1 MRFILFFLA
10 ALVAGCGEKAPPPLD
25 RAKEL
30 VVLTR
35 VGASTYSVDAG
46 NGASGFDYDLA
57 CRLADELGLKSH
69 FIVAASDDDI
79 RHRLKNGE
87 AQLAAAWQTPDAE
100 LRSSAPYFKSH
111 NVLVTHEASL
121 PLTSIN
127 QLANKVVHVVA
138 GSRQE
143 SALREIQRK
152 VSRLSIAA
160 SDQHSELDLLEGVA
174 SHRYEAALVNN
185 AEFDI
190 GSNYYP
196 ELQDSLTIGQSRP
209 IVWLF
214 APDVAPELIAK
225 ANDFLERFQQSGEM
239 DRLKDRY
246 FGHVE
251 RLTPADSVRFI
262 ERMRSVLPQYRALF
276 YAAQVNTGIDWR
288 VLAALAYQES
298 QWEPRATSPTGV
310 RGMMMLTAETADTLG
325 ISNRLDAAQSV
336 AAGAQYVSELRDAL
350 PARIGEPDRLWLA
363 LAAYNVGMG
372 HLNAARYLATTL
384 KANPDSWYAMKK
396 VLPLLAQP
404 QYYHRLK
411 SGKGRGGEAVIM
423 VENIRV
429 YNDILKRHEH
439 AYRPLE
445 GIQTSP
451 ELSPYPLLPS
461 ADNVSPVR
469 RNKLRAGAKAP
480 LKKAQAPGLRAPHSP
495 ARNQAARPLTR

>member
-1 MRFILFFLA
+1 MHFILLFLA
-10 ALVAGCGEKAPPPLD
+10 IFIAGCGENTSPPID

-30 VVLTR
+30 VILTR
-35 VGASTYSVDAG
+35 VGASTYSVDAS
-46 NGASGFDYDLA
+46 NGASGFDHDLA
-57 CRLADELGLKSH
+57 RRLADELGLKSR

-87 AQLAAAWQTPDAE
+87 AQLAAAWQTPDDDPA

-121 PLTSIN
+121 PLTSIA

-152 VSRLSIAA
+152 VSRLIIAA
-160 SDQHSELDLLEGVA
+160 SDQHNELDLLEGVA
-174 SHRYEAALVNN
+174 THRYEAALVNN

-196 ELQDSLTIGQSRP
+196 ELQDALVIGQSRP

-214 APDVAPELIAK
+214 APDADPELIAK
-225 ANDFLERFQQSGEM
+225 ANDFLDKFQQSGEM

-251 RLTPADSVRFI
+251 RLTQADSVRFI

-276 YAAQVNTGIDWR
+276 YAAQVSTGIDWR
-288 VLAALAYQES
+288 LLAALAYQES

-325 ISNRLDAAQSV
+325 ISNRLDAAQSI

-350 PARIGEPDRLWLA
+350 PVHIGEPDRLWLA

-404 QYYHRLK
+404 QYFRRLK

-429 YNDILKRHEH
+429 YNDILNRHER

-445 GIQTSP
+445 GIQTAP

-461 ADNVSPVR
+461 VDNVTPTR
-469 RNKLRAGAKAP
+469 RNKLRGKAKAP
-480 LKKAQAPGLRAPHSP
+480 HKKAQAPGLRAP
-495 ARNQAARPLTR
+495 RP

>member
-1 MRFILFFLA
+1 MRFILFILSIF
-10 ALVAGCGEKAPPPLD
+10 VVSCGESVQLPIAQ
-25 RAKEL
+25 ASEL
-30 VVLTR
+30 VIVTR
-35 VGASTYSVDAG
+35 VGASTYSVDAT

-57 CRLADELGLKSH
+57 RRLADELGLNSR
-69 FIVAASDDDI
+69 IVVAASDEDI
-79 RHRLKNGE
+79 LQRLKKGE
-87 AQLAAAWQTPDAE
+87 AHLAAAWQTPVDDPE
-100 LRSSAPYFKSH
+100 LRSSAPYFESH

-121 PLTSIN
+121 PLTSIA
-127 QLANKVVHVVA
+127 QLAGKVVHVVA

-143 SALREIQRK
+143 MALHEIQQE
-152 VSRLSIAA
+152 VPGLSIATSA
-160 SDQHSELDLLEGVA
+160 TRNELDLLEGVA
-174 SHRYEAALVNN
+174 SQRYEAALVND
-185 AEFDI
+185 AQFDI

-196 ELQDSLTIGQSRP
+196 ELQSSLMIGPERP
-209 IVWLF
+209 IAWLF
-214 APDVAPELIAK
+214 APGVDPQLISR
-225 ANDFLERFQQSGEM
+225 ANDFLEKFQKSGEM
-239 DRLKDRY
+239 DRLRDRY

-251 RLTPADSVRFI
+251 RLTQADSVRFI

-276 YAAQVNTGIDWR
+276 HAAQVNTGIDWR
-288 VLAALAYQES
+288 LLAALAYQES

-350 PARIGEPDRLWLA
+350 PPIIGEPDRSWLA

-404 QYYHRLK
+404 QYYRRLK

-429 YNDILKRHEH
+429 YNDILKRHERP
-439 AYRPLE
+439 YRPLE
-445 GIQTSP
+445 GLQTSP
-451 ELSPYPLLPS
+451 ELSPYPLLPF
-461 ADNVSPVR
+461 ADNAPPASKPRAAKPNKKIRPVR
-469 RNKLRAGAKAP
+469 HTPAK
-480 LKKAQAPGLRAPHSP
+480 
-495 ARNQAARPLTR
+495 

>member
-1 MRFILFFLA
+1 MRFILFILSIFLA
-10 ALVAGCGEKAPPPLD
+10 SCGESVQSPIAQVS
-25 RAKEL
+25 EL
-30 VVLTR
+30 IIVTR
-35 VGASTYSVDAG
+35 VGASTYSVDAT

-57 CRLADELGLKSH
+57 RRLADELGIKSR
-69 FIVAASDDDI
+69 IVVAASDEDI
-79 RHRLKNGE
+79 LQRLEKGE
-87 AQLAAAWQTPDAE
+87 AHLAAAWQTPVDDPE
-100 LRSSAPYFKSH
+100 LRSSAPYFESH

-121 PLTSIN
+121 PLTSIA
-127 QLANKVVHVVA
+127 QLAGKAIHVVA

-143 SALREIQRK
+143 MALHDIQK
-152 VSRLSIAA
+152 EVPGLAIATGA
-160 SDQHSELDLLEGVA
+160 TRNELDLLEGVA
-174 SHRYEAALVNN
+174 SQRYEAALVND
-185 AEFDI
+185 AQFDI

-196 ELQDSLTIGQSRP
+196 ELQNSRVIGPARP

-214 APDVAPELIAK
+214 APGVDPQLITR
-225 ANDFLERFQQSGEM
+225 ANDFLEKFKQSGEM

-251 RLTPADSVRFI
+251 RLTQADSVRFI

-276 YAAQVNTGIDWR
+276 HAAQVSTGIDWR
-288 VLAALAYQES
+288 LLAALAYQES

-350 PARIGEPDRLWLA
+350 PPIIGEPDRSWLA

-404 QYYHRLK
+404 QYYRRLK

-429 YNDILKRHEH
+429 YNDILKRHERP
-439 AYRPLE
+439 YRPLE
-445 GIQTSP
+445 GLQTSP
-451 ELSPYPLLPS
+451 ELSPYPLLPF
-461 ADNVSPVR
+461 ADNTPPPSKR
-469 RNKLRAGAKAP
+469 RLRAIKP
-480 LKKAQAPGLRAPHSP
+480 KKNHTPGLRPPGKP
-495 ARNQAARPLTR
+495 AQSQAAGLIRR

>member
-1 MRFILFFLA
+1 MRFILLIFAIF
-10 ALVAGCGEKAPPPLD
+10 VSSCGENIEQAI
-25 RAKEL
+25 AKTNEL
-30 VVLTR
+30 VILTR
-35 VGASTYSVDAG
+35 VGASTYSVDAT
-46 NGASGFDYDLA
+46 NGVSGFDHDLA
-57 CRLADELGLKSH
+57 RRLADELGLKSR
-69 FIVAASDDDI
+69 IVVAASDADI
-79 RHRLKNGE
+79 LHRLKSGE
-87 AQLAAAWQTPDAE
+87 AHLAASWQTPVDDPE
-100 LRSSAPYFKSH
+100 LRSSAPYFRSH

-121 PLTSIN
+121 PLASIA

-143 SALREIQRK
+143 MALREIQRK
-152 VSRLSIAA
+152 GSSLIIAA
-160 SDQHSELDLLEGVA
+160 SEQHNELDLLEGVA
-174 SHRYEAALVNN
+174 THRYEAALVND
-185 AEFDI
+185 AQFDI

-196 ELQDSLTIGQSRP
+196 ELQNALVIGPARP

-214 APDVAPELIAK
+214 APGVDPGLVTK
-225 ANDFLERFQQSGEM
+225 ANDFLDKFEQSGEM

-251 RLTPADSVRFI
+251 RLTQADSVHFI
-262 ERMRSVLPQYRALF
+262 ERMRTVLPQYRALF
-276 YAAQVNTGIDWR
+276 HAAQVSTGIDWR
-288 VLAALAYQES
+288 LLAALAYQES

-336 AAGAQYVSELRDAL
+336 EAGAQYVSDLRDAL
-350 PARIGEPDRLWLA
+350 PAIIGEPDRLWLA

-404 QYYHRLK
+404 QYYRRLK

-429 YNDILKRHEH
+429 YNDILKRHE
-439 AYRPLE
+439 RPYLPLA

-461 ADNVSPVR
+461 ADNDPPSSRTHKTRAMKKPPTKKVHVVR
-469 RNKLRAGAKAP
+469 
-480 LKKAQAPGLRAPHSP
+480 HSP
-495 ARNQAARPLTR
+495 KK

>member
-1 MRFILFFLA
+1 MLPQLCQLMRFILFFLA
-10 ALVAGCGEKAPPPLD
+10 IFVAGCGEQAPPPID

-30 VVLTR
+30 VILTR

-100 LRSSAPYFKSH
+100 LRASTPYFKSH

-121 PLTSIN
+121 PLASIN

-143 SALREIQRK
+143 QALREIQRK
-152 VSRLSIAA
+152 VPRLSIAA
-160 SDQHSELDLLEGVA
+160 NDQHSELDLLEGVA

-196 ELQDSLTIGQSRP
+196 ELQDSLMIGQSRP

-214 APDVAPELIAK
+214 APDVEPELIAK

-262 ERMRSVLPQYRALF
+262 ARMRSVLPQYRALF
-276 YAAQVNTGIDWR
+276 YAAQVKYRDR
-288 VLAALAYQES
+288 LAAAR
-298 QWEPRATSPTGV
+298 RAGLSGIAVGAARDQPDRRARHDDADRRDRRHAGHQQPTRRGAERRRRRAIRQRTARRAADRASANPTGSGWRSPPTTSAWDTSTRRAIWRRRSRPTPT
-310 RGMMMLTAETADTLG
+310 RG
-325 ISNRLDAAQSV
+325 
-336 AAGAQYVSELRDAL
+336 
-350 PARIGEPDRLWLA
+350 
-363 LAAYNVGMG
+363 
-372 HLNAARYLATTL
+372 
-384 KANPDSWYAMKK
+384 
-396 VLPLLAQP
+396 
-404 QYYHRLK
+404 
-411 SGKGRGGEAVIM
+411 
-423 VENIRV
+423 
-429 YNDILKRHEH
+429 
-439 AYRPLE
+439 
-445 GIQTSP
+445 
-451 ELSPYPLLPS
+451 
-461 ADNVSPVR
+461 
-469 RNKLRAGAKAP
+469 
-480 LKKAQAPGLRAPHSP
+480 
-495 ARNQAARPLTR
+495 TR